1 MMMNTKQRILD
12 KERLQDFVGDFN
24 KHFEDLAKW
33 YIKDAERIKNIRES
47 FWERYP
53 KIFNNSS
60 ENEVEME
67 TTMETESRPIVDR
80 EEKLRKVEEKLLS
93 NKTKERFTTYDG
105 VMSDDGLTLPEKVIL
120 LQKAIEDAMRRKIHY
135 ASLQGQLLEKCF
147 LQSRKVYK
155 ETLEKMKI
163 TMQWS
168 IFLQKLHK
176 LILNYSELQFC
187 TVSLRFFHSNF
198 KMIKEICKCNKD
210 IWK

>member
-12 KERLQDFVGDFN
+12 EERLQDFVGDFK
-24 KHFEDLAKW
+24 KHFEDLAKR
-33 YIKDAERIKNIRES
+33 YKNDAERIKNIRES
-47 FWERYP
+47 FWDRYP
-53 KIFNNSS
+53 EIFNDSS

-67 TTMETESRPIVDR
+67 ATMETESRPIADR
-80 EEKLRKVEEKLLS
+80 EEKLWKVKEKLLS

-120 LQKAIEDAMRRKIHY
+120 LQKAIDDATRKKIYY

-147 LQSRKVYK
+147 LQSKKVYK
-155 ETLEKMKI
+155 ETLEETKI

-168 IFLQKLHK
+168 IFLRKLHK

-187 TVSLRFFHSNF
+187 TVFLRFFALTSR
-198 KMIKEICKCNKD
+198 
-210 IWK
+210 